1 VRKSEYMSKQ
11 LLKDSLGWGFGLWL
25 IGYIL
30 GIFLFFVVPSS
41 LIGWM
46 IMPVGIIITLWI
58 LLRRVKANL
67 LQYYA
72 ILALVWAAIAVVF
85 DYLFIVKAFSPADGY
100 YKLDVYLYYT
110 LTFITPLL
118 VGWWKMSR
126 PKEEMVA

>member
-1 VRKSEYMSKQ
+1 MSKQ
-11 LLKDSLGWGFGLWL
+11 LLKDSLGWGFVLWL

-30 GIFLFFVVPSS
+30 GIFLFFVVPPWS
-41 LIGWM
+41 IGWM

-58 LLRRVKANL
+58 LFRRVNANL
-67 LQYYA
+67 LQYYV
-72 ILALVWAAIAVVF
+72 ILALVWTAIAVVF

-110 LTFITPLL
+110 LTFVTPLV
-118 VGWWKMSR
+118 VGWWRTSR

>member
-1 VRKSEYMSKQ
+1 MSRQ
-11 LLKDSLGWGFGLWL
+11 LLKDSLGWGFVLWL

-30 GIFLFFVVPSS
+30 GIFLFFVVPPSS
-41 LIGWM
+41 IGWM

-58 LLRRVKANL
+58 LFRRVNANL
-67 LQYYA
+67 LQYYV
-72 ILALVWAAIAVVF
+72 ILALVWTAIAVVF

-110 LTFITPLL
+110 LTFMTPLV
-118 VGWWKMSR
+118 VGWWKTSR

>member
-1 VRKSEYMSKQ
+1 MSKQ
-11 LLKDSLGWGFGLWL
+11 FWKDSLGWGFVLWL

-30 GIFLFFVVPSS
+30 GVFLVFVAPPS

-58 LLRRVKANL
+58 LLRRVKANS

-72 ILALVWAAIAVVF
+72 ILALAWAAIAVVF

-110 LTFITPLL
+110 LTFITPLV
-118 VGWWKMSR
+118 VGGWKTSR